1 MEDLGAFKIKI
12 KNEINDFDLIL
23 NNAKRL
29 PLNQKRNNYI
39 VVGSRSHMSKETE
52 DFFEKKKKE
61 NSNVEMLSI
70 GSSLKIC
77 MVSEGSADVYPRY
90 APTMEWDTA
99 AGHAIANMSG
109 YKIFE
114 FQKDQEI
121 RYNKENLLNPWFLV
135 TKNES

>member
-1 MEDLGAFKIKI
+1 MNGKRKIRRATYI
-12 KNEINDFDLIL
+12 K
-23 NNAKRL
+23 
-29 PLNQKRNNYI
+29 
-39 VVGSRSHMSKETE
+39 
-52 DFFEKKKKE
+52 
-61 NSNVEMLSI
+61 MLSI

-77 MVSEGSADVYPRY
+77 MVSEGSADVYSRY
-90 APTMEWDTA
+90 APTMECDTA
-99 AGHAIANMSG
+99 ASHAIANMLG